1 MNLKIEKL
9 QKKIKNLKKR
19 NKKIV
24 LCHGVFDLVHLG
36 HIKHFKSAK
45 SFGDYLIVSITGNKH
60 IKKGPGRPIFNQQQ
74 RQEFLK
80 EIKIIDEVIFSSSD
94 SSEDVIK
101 MIKPDFYVKGPD
113 YKINKLDK
121 SKKIFLEKKL
131 VEKFGGQIKYTD
143 DITFSST
150 NIINANNYIF
160 NEDQRIFIDR
170 LKKKFSYKLISH
182 LISKL
187 KKINVVIIGELI
199 IDNYCFGNIIGKS
212 GKEPH
217 LVLKREKEEH
227 YLGGSGAIAR
237 HISSFVKKI
246 ELISPFGGEKFYKN
260 LMKKK
265 FDKNIKV
272 NFFKSDKNFKTIV
285 KTRFVDEVS
294 KYKLFGS
301 YILPDESSDA
311 VEKKTIKFIKNK
323 TKLCDII
330 IVSDY
335 GHNFISKNILK
346 EIKKTKKFLSVTT
359 QINASNQGYHSINKF
374 NGFDL
379 MVINENELRQE
390 NKDLKTDIKILSKN
404 LVKNKKI
411 NKLIVT
417 AGKKGAFLID
427 KNLKSYYCPAFAKS
441 SVDKVGAGDAML
453 SLTSLGLKLNFDPE
467 LVLFIGSI
475 AAAISVESIGN
486 KDTIDFYKLDRV
498 IEHLLK

>member
-1 MNLKIEKL
+1 
-9 QKKIKNLKKR
+9 
-19 NKKIV
+19 
-24 LCHGVFDLVHLG
+24 
-36 HIKHFKSAK
+36 
-45 SFGDYLIVSITGNKH
+45 
-60 IKKGPGRPIFNQQQ
+60 
-74 RQEFLK
+74 
-80 EIKIIDEVIFSSSD
+80 
-94 SSEDVIK
+94 
-101 MIKPDFYVKGPD
+101 
-113 YKINKLDK
+113 
-121 SKKIFLEKKL
+121 
-131 VEKFGGQIKYTD
+131 
-143 DITFSST
+143 
-150 NIINANNYIF
+150 
-160 NEDQRIFIDR
+160 
-170 LKKKFSYKLISH
+170 
-182 LISKL
+182 
-187 KKINVVIIGELI
+187 
-199 IDNYCFGNIIGKS
+199 
-212 GKEPH
+212 
-217 LVLKREKEEH
+217 
-227 YLGGSGAIAR
+227 
-237 HISSFVKKI
+237 
-246 ELISPFGGEKFYKN
+246 
-260 LMKKK
+260 MKKK

-301 YILPDESSDA
+301 YILPDESSDE
-311 VEKKTIKFIKNK
+311 VEKKTIKIIKNK

-346 EIKKTKKFLSVTT
+346 EIKKTKKFLSVTA
-359 QINASNQGYHSINKF
+359 QINAANQGYHSINKF
-374 NGFDL
+374 AGFDL